1 MARVRQNKK
10 EKEPT
15 APVIIH
21 DDKGGVLAEYP
32 SDLVETIKATVAKGA
47 TDEELY
53 MFLSIANQYS
63 LNPFL
68 KEIWFTKMGDDIAI
82 MTSRDGYRKLAMREP
97 TFRKCQSMA
106 VYENDEFEM
115 ELLMGEITNLTH
127 KFKQNDRGA
136 IKGAYA
142 VLKTTTH
149 ENYVA
154 YVDFKEYDKK
164 NNIWRKYSS
173 AMIRKVAEND
183 VYKRFVNINGL
194 NDYESM
200 PNKFRNEIVEEEF
213 DYSEE
218 FEPIDI
224 QGVIDEMEEELG
236 D

>member
-1 MARVRQNKK
+1 MARIKSKK
-10 EKEPT
+10 ESQPIT
-15 APVIIH
+15 IH
-21 DDKGGVLAEYP
+21 DKKGGILAEYP
-32 SDLVETIKATVAKGA
+32 SDLVDVIKSTVAKDA

-53 MFLSIANQYS
+53 VFLQIANQYD
-63 LNPFL
+63 LNPFM
-68 KEIWFTKMGDDIAI
+68 KEIWFTKMNEQVAI

-97 TFRKCQSMA
+97 TFVKCQSMA

-115 ELLMGEITNLTH
+115 ELMMGEITNLTH
-127 KFKQNDRGA
+127 KFKQNDRGN
-136 IKGAYA
+136 IMGAYA
-142 VLKTTTH
+142 VLKTTNH

-154 YVDFKEYDKK
+154 YVDFREYDKR
-164 NNIWRKYSS
+164 NNIWKKYPSS
-173 AMIRKVAEND
+173 MIRKVAEND

-224 QGVIDEMEEELG
+224 QGVIDEMQG
-236 D
+236 DE